1 ADDGIRGCHVTGVQT
16 CALPIYSAERNSGYM
31 PQAETW
37 PHGHHGEGWILS
49 WKISGRFPCSVN
61 MFWDCRSGFNIR
73 IVDSNPLLSHF
84 KNMTM
89 KFNNITAVA
98 LALFLLAGCSINLD
112 ENPPHIITSDLLYS
126 DYSGFDTGISGA
138 YSQIRREIRGADMP
152 FQVFVNGTDNMSPNY
167 IWGFGNLAS

>member
-73 IVDSNPLLSHF
+73 IVDSKPMLSHF
-84 KNMTM
+84 K
-89 KFNNITAVA
+89 IGRASCRERGELSV
-98 LALFLLAGCSINLD
+98 G
-112 ENPPHIITSDLLYS
+112 
-126 DYSGFDTGISGA
+126 GGA
-138 YSQIRREIRGADMP
+138 AQ
-152 FQVFVNGTDNMSPNY
+152 
-167 IWGFGNLAS
+167 